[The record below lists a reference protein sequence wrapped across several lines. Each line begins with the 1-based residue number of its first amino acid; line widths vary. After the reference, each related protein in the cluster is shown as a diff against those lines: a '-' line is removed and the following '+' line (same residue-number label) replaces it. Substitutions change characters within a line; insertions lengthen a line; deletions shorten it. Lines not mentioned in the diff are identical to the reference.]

1 MSARKVRY
9 LFRKQQI
16 RRLCSMKFV

>member
-9 LFRKQQI
+9 LFHKQQI